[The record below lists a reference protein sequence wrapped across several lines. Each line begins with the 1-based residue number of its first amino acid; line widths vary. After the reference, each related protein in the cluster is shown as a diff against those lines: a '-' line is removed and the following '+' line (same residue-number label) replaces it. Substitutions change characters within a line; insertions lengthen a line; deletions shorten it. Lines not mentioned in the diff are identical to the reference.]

1 MSNPMRFLTSF
12 AAASLLVA
20 GPSGCS
26 KQPAA
31 PVDPMA
37 PAFVEVQNQAFLD
50 MTIYVIRSGQRVRL
64 GQVTGN
70 STATFELPRTMVNPG
85 LPIRFLADPIGG
97 SRTPFSQE
105 IGVSP
110 GDTVVLRIPPS

>member
-1 MSNPMRFLTSF
+1 MRTLFSALT
-12 AAASLLVA
+12 AVA
-20 GPSGCS
+20 ILAGAGACS
-26 KQPAA
+26 KQSAA

-37 PAFVEVQNQAFLD
+37 PAFVEVQNQGFYD
-50 MTIYVIRSGQRVRL
+50 MTVYVIRSGQRVRL
-64 GQVTGN
+64 GQVSGN

-85 LPIRFLADPIGG
+85 LPIRFQADPIGG
-97 SRTPFSQE
+97 NRTPFSQE